1 MEDLEGAGLTETSS
15 EGGKRDLAVSG
26 EATLA
31 AEAEAEELVTALM
44 VVPLRVGVVV

>member
-31 AEAEAEELVTALM
+31 AEAAEELVTALM